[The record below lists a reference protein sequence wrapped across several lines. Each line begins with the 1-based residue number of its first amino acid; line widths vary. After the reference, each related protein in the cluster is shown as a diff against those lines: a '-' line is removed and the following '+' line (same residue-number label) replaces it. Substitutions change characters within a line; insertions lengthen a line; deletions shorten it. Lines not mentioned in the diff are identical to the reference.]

1 MTADIIIPLAVMAGG
16 IWCVLGLY
24 WLWIAGRIPRLQTS
38 PPIPDTWPSVS
49 LVITACDEEDTIER
63 AFQSLLQLDYPH
75 LEIIAVNDRSTDTT
89 GAILERL
96 AVDAPHV
103 RVVHIETLPEGWL
116 GKVHAMHSGAEA
128 STGQWILFADADVI
142 FSPDIIRR
150 AVAHAESQD
159 LDHFSLIPK
168 MEPAPLLLDA
178 TVTGFVQLLVHQVY
192 GFRAMPFGAGAFN
205 MARRRCLEAS
215 EGLAWLK
222 MEIADDSGLA
232 WLITE
237 AGGRSAAATALQ
249 GLRLRWY
256 PTLSSMFRG
265 LEKNAAIIVSQG
277 RPYRVYLAWFAGM
290 AVLHGPWL
298 AALFWAEVW
307 PAVGAGYGLLL
318 LATARLK
325 RRMQTPVWRAALAP
339 IGLSLVLTA
348 GLWSMVQIR
357 RNDGISWRGTRYGWE
372 ELVAGQRVKV

>member
-1 MTADIIIPLAVMAGG
+1 MTADIMIPLAVMAGRDG
-16 IWCVLGLY
+16 VSWGCTGCGFPAGYPAYRPHPQCRMLGLCEPGHHGVRRRRHHRAR
-24 WLWIAGRIPRLQTS
+24 LW
-38 PPIPDTWPSVS
+38 
-49 LVITACDEEDTIER
+49 
-63 AFQSLLQLDYPH
+63 SLLQLDYPR

-178 TVTGFVQLLVHQVY
+178 TVTGFVQLLVHKVY
-192 GFRAMPFGAGAFN
+192 GFRAMPFGAGHSTWRDAG
-205 MARRRCLEAS
+205 CLEAS
-215 EGLAWLK
+215 EGLGMAKDGDRGRLK
-222 MEIADDSGLA
+222 QP

-237 AGGRSAAATALQ
+237 AGGRSAAATALK
-249 GLRLRWY
+249 GSGCAGTPPSAPCSAVSRRTPRSSSAKGD
-256 PTLSSMFRG
+256 PTACTWRGSQAWRSSAPGSPRC
-265 LEKNAAIIVSQG
+265 SG
-277 RPYRVYLAWFAGM
+277 RRC
-290 AVLHGPWL
+290 GPLWG
-298 AALFWAEVW
+298 
-307 PAVGAGYGLLL
+307 PGAGSCCSRPHGSSAECRPRYG
-318 LATARLK
+318 
-325 RRMQTPVWRAALAP
+325 AALAL

-348 GLWSMVQIR
+348 GLWSMVR
-357 RNDGISWRGTRYGWE
+357 FAATTASHGEARDTGGKN
-372 ELVAGQRVKV
+372 LVAGRRVKV